1 MNRLASWTNS
11 WGGRECVCVVGLY
24 ANQHRRLQVIHT
36 KNQENLNFR
45 ARGER
50 EQAQQIRRQPEFGQ
64 IKIPSEI

>member
-1 MNRLASWTNS
+1 MGWQGVR
-11 WGGRECVCVVGLY
+11 VCCGALCKPTQET
-24 ANQHRRLQVIHT
+24 ATVIHT